1 VIPSLPVEDRLAIEA
16 LVTEYAWLLD
26 HRRFEEV
33 VGLCTEDCELR
44 IRGVRIDGADGLR
57 EWLDQRATSQSR
69 RASQHQMSL
78 LRLEPVG
85 GGNRDVVAGT
95 AALVLHVAKSGSSG
109 SYIDLVGEYQDE
121 YVKSGAGWRFRR
133 RTLVTLADM

>member
-1 VIPSLPVEDRLAIEA
+1 MIPRIATDDRIAIEA
-16 LVTEYAWLLD
+16 LVTEYAWRLD
-26 HRRFEEV
+26 HRRFDDV
-33 VGLCTEDCELR
+33 VELCTEDCELK
-44 IRGVRIDGADGLR
+44 IRGQKIHGADGLR

-78 LRLEPVG
+78 LRLEPTE
-85 GGNRDVVAGT
+85 DVDLVIGT

-109 SYIDLVGEYQDE
+109 SYVDLVGEYQDE
-121 YVKSGAGWRFRR
+121 YVRTGEGWRFRR